1 MKKKKIS
8 IKDYFVEAFIAL
20 IVLSIGVFL
29 MLRFTIKYWL
39 FMFKHNFR
47 QPTEKE
53 MKKKIIKYLFLGLDW
68 WFLLITILII
78 LIILYVI

>member
-1 MKKKKIS
+1 MREKKLS
-8 IKDYFVEAFIAL
+8 IKDYFAGTFIVL

-39 FMFKHNFR
+39 FVFKHFR

-53 MKKKIIKYLFLGLDW
+53 MIK
-68 WFLLITILII
+68 LLLNR
-78 LIILYVI
+78 

>member
-1 MKKKKIS
+1 MKKKKFS
-8 IKDYFVEAFIAL
+8 IKDYFVEAFIVL

-53 MKKKIIKYLFLGLDW
+53 MIK
-68 WFLLITILII
+68 LLLNR
-78 LIILYVI
+78 